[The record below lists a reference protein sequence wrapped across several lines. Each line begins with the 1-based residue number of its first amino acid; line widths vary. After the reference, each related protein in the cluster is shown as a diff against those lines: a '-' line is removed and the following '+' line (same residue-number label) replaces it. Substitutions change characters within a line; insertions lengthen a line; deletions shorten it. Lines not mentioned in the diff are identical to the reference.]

1 MPPVRTIPP
10 AKPVKTERTHA
21 ENQERAYIAAS
32 RRSDRSLEA
41 RVESARRASEIHKK
55 RTGRSLRVTEADVIN
70 EEMYEE
76 EDDDL
81 PAQIRRITAHLH
93 TGNDPFNRRLQAY
106 LANHIAM
113 RNALGQVV
121 ADNWQQQQMQNN
133 TLNQYL
139 PQTMMQQ
146 QQQQQ
151 QQNSPFAFQNS
162 NAPPHAT
169 APHSPQSFRTSPY
182 PAAGFNVQGQRPG
195 THIRSASIATPH
207 ELTAQPTMLG
217 TPQSMSANS
226 SPVDTKSF
234 IDRRF
239 TLPPQPPMPRNAQA
253 SPKDQLS
260 STQNSPDLSRTGS
273 SVNSFNAQQPHSQSN
288 RPGPLN
294 LSHPMFTSPF
304 GNADNMN
311 FGPLTS
317 TLPLESQQLLAG
329 APMSELND
337 PAMAAMMQTHLV
349 PTPGGSFIPAPGFYS
364 YNPNGSK
371 GKGRSPTMMT
381 SAVTNMGMN
390 ATLAP
395 SMLDVTAAPSFPGSG
410 DPLFTPYT
418 PTGFGFGFDDSQPDA
433 FSGDGQLSGQI
444 TPGEADWN
452 SWIESQAL
460 SEEPTA
466 I

>member
-1 MPPVRTIPP
+1 MPPVRTNPP

-93 TGNDPFNRRLQAY
+93 TGNDPFNRRLQSY

-113 RNALGQVV
+113 RSALGQVV
-121 ADNWQQQQMQNN
+121 ADNWQQQQMQND
-133 TLNQYL
+133 TLSQYL
-139 PQTMMQQ
+139 TPNPMQQ
-146 QQQQQ
+146 QQQQHNQ
-151 QQNSPFAFQNS
+151 FAFQNS
-162 NAPPHAT
+162 MPPPQSMG
-169 APHSPQSFRTSPY
+169 PHSPQSFRTSPY
-182 PAAGFNVQGQRPG
+182 PLASGAQGQR
-195 THIRSASIATPH
+195 HAQHVRSASIATPQ
-207 ELTAQPTMLG
+207 ELNGQPTIL
-217 TPQSMSANS
+217 TPPQSMSAHS
-226 SPVDTKSF
+226 SPVDAKAF
-234 IDRRF
+234 DRRF
-239 TLPPQPPMPRNAQA
+239 SLPPSAMARNAQGPP
-253 SPKDQLS
+253 SDHHS
-260 STQNSPDLSRTGS
+260 SAHNSPNLSRTGS
-273 SVNSFNAQQPHSQSN
+273 AVNLTSQQNQPHSN

-304 GNADNMN
+304 GNMGDVN
-311 FGPLTS
+311 FGPLAA
-317 TLPLESQQLLAG
+317 TLPLESQQLLVG
-329 APMSELND
+329 APMAEFND

-349 PTPGGSFIPAPGFYS
+349 PTPGGNFTPAPGFYS

-371 GKGRSPTMMT
+371 GKSKSPPAMVPA
-381 SAVTNMGMN
+381 STNVGMN

-395 SMLDVTAAPSFPGSG
+395 SMLDASAPPAFSGSG
-410 DPLFTPYT
+410 DSMFMP
-418 PTGFGFGFDDSQPDA
+418 GSGFGFDSNQSEFFA
-433 FSGDGQLSGQI
+433 TDGQM
-444 TPGEADWN
+444 TPADTDWN
-452 SWIESQAL
+452 MWLESQAL
-460 SEEPTA
+460 CEEPAA